1 MDALTDDLQLHYRQ
15 TLAAGQVA
23 EFKVWAE
30 LIRQSAGDLHVFLP
44 LRDMGIDG
52 VIHRLSDGTY
62 IPVQVK
68 GRSELTP
75 AGQVHI
81 TVTATSLVDDDVLL
95 IATLVDGDRLGSMV
109 LVIDEADFRRLA
121 AHDMVE
127 GREYLT
133 AALSC
138 MRAASRDGRRI

>member
-1 MDALTDDLQLHYRQ
+1 MDALIDDLLQQHRD
-15 TLAAGQVA
+15 TLATGQVA

-30 LIRQSAGDLHVFLP
+30 LIRQSAGNLHVFLP

-68 GRSELTP
+68 ARSQLTP

-81 TVTATSLVDDDVLL
+81 TITASSLVDDDALL
-95 IATLVDGDRLGSMV
+95 IATLV
-109 LVIDEADFRRLA
+109 
-121 AHDMVE
+121 
-127 GREYLT
+127 
-133 AALSC
+133 
-138 MRAASRDGRRI
+138 